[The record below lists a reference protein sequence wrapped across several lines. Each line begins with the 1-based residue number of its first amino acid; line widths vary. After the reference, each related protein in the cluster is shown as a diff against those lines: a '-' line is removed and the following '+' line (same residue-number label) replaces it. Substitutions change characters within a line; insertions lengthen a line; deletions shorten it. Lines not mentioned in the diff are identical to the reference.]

1 MGPVT
6 DLDTTKSVLV
16 NRSEPCRIGLSDRSE
31 DCGLGPNDRRG
42 YNADKKLVAENTY
55 LGAK

>member
-16 NRSEPCRIGLSDRSE
+16 NRSEPCRIGGRSKA
-31 DCGLGPNDRRG
+31 CGLGLNDRRG
-42 YNADKKLVAENTY
+42 YNADKKLVAENTN